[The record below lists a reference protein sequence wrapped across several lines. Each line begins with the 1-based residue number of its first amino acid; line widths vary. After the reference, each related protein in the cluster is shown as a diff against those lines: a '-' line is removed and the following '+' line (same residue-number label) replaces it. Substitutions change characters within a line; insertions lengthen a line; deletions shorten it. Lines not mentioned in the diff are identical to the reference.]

1 MKKLAITYA
10 VLLVWASAA
19 WAAAPAPLT
28 SLHEIRALTNAQ
40 ASQHMPVAFEAT
52 VSYFRRYPLSLYAQD
67 GDSGVYIFLTKD
79 ISLSPGDRVLVRG
92 IMQPSFRPV
101 VESNNV
107 TVLRHGELL
116 KPEIASYSGLV
127 SQQYLCRLVTVHA
140 VIRSADLRFAGN
152 EIRSTYLH
160 LATDDGTIEATVEN
174 SDRSLLRDMLDAEVE
189 VTGVAAVIFDSK
201 MQQTGVL
208 LHSASMNDVKIL
220 KRAKVDPWSLPFT
233 SIDDFFSKRDVS
245 DRTPRVR
252 IHGTITYNEP
262 GVAFVLQDG
271 TKSVWVETATDEPMT
286 IGDVADATGFPDV
299 RDGFL
304 KLAHGEVQDSH
315 QRAPIAPRPESW
327 HDLATN
333 DNIRFGH
340 IYDLVSIEGQVVTE
354 AREDEQDEYI
364 LNSDGHLFSAIYRHS
379 DKVNKT
385 VLPSMKMVPL
395 GSRVRVSGAC
405 VEHRIAAHPNDPVP
419 FDIMMRSF
427 DDIEVVKGPSLLNV
441 RNLMLLVGLLL
452 VVVAVVGAR
461 GWALERKVRQK
472 TAALAVRI
480 EAEAAM
486 ERRLGLLEQ
495 KRSRILE
502 DINGSQPLGLILEE
516 IAKMVSA
523 TLDDAPCWCEVAD
536 GSMMGDCPPE
546 PHDLRVVR
554 VNIDSRT
561 GPSLGALFAALPPQT
576 MPSSRETDVLSN
588 GARLATLAIEARRLY
603 SDLRHRSEFDLLT
616 DIYNRFSL
624 HKRLDV
630 LIQETSQGGI
640 FGLIYLDLDKFK
652 PINDTYGHN
661 VGDKYLQEVASRMN
675 KQLLG
680 GDMVARLGGDEFAA
694 LVSLQHGRADLN
706 RIVTRLRSCFDAPFV
721 IEGHVI
727 RGSASIGVALYPEDG
742 TTKDALLNAAD
753 ASMYA
758 VKKEKKQ
765 RTEEAA
771 AGKKEPEPAPV
782 VGA

>member
-1 MKKLAITYA
+1 MMKRLIPVVAII
-10 VLLVWASAA
+10 LG
-19 WAAAPAPLT
+19 WAAASWAAPVPLT
-28 SLHEIRALTNAQ
+28 SLREIRAMSNEQ
-40 ASQHMPVAFEAT
+40 ARQHQPVAFEAT

-67 GDSGVYIFLTKD
+67 GDSAVYIFLTKD
-79 ISLSPGDRVLVRG
+79 ISLSPGDRILVRG

-101 VESNNV
+101 VESNHV
-107 TVLRHGELL
+107 TVLSHSEPL
-116 KPEIASYSGLV
+116 KPEIASYGGLV
-127 SQQYLCRLVTVHA
+127 NQKFLCRLVTVHA
-140 VIRSADLRFAGN
+140 VIRSADLRFSGN
-152 EIRSTYLH
+152 PIRSTYLH
-160 LATDDGTIEATVEN
+160 LLTDEGAIDATVEN
-174 SDRSLLRDMLDAEVE
+174 SDRKVLNDLLDAEVE

-208 LHSASMNDVKIL
+208 LHSTSMNDVKIL
-220 KRAKVDPWSLPFT
+220 KRSQVDPWSLPFT
-233 SIDDFFSKRDVS
+233 SIDDFFSKRDMS
-245 DRTPRVR
+245 DHTPRVR
-252 IHGTITYNEP
+252 IHGTITYDEP

-271 TKSVWVETATDEPMT
+271 TKSVWIDSATDEPMT
-286 IGDVADATGFPDV
+286 IGDVANATGFPDV

-304 KLAHGEVQDSH
+304 KLAHGEVQDRGV
-315 QRAPIAPRPESW
+315 RAPLAPRPESW

-340 IYDLVSIEGQVVTE
+340 IFDLVSIEGQVVTE

-395 GSRVRVSGAC
+395 GSRVRVSGIC
-405 VEHRIAAHPNDPVP
+405 LEQRIAVHPNDPVP

-427 DDIEVVKGPSLLNV
+427 DDIEVVKSPSLLNV
-441 RNLMLLVGLLL
+441 RNLMFLVGLLL

-461 GWALERKVRQK
+461 GWTLEHKVRQK
-472 TAALAVRI
+472 TAALAVKI

-486 ERRLGLLEQ
+486 ERRLSLLEQ

-502 DINGSQPLGLILEE
+502 DINGSQPLALILDE
-516 IAKMVSA
+516 IAKMVST

-536 GSMMGDCPPE
+536 GLMIGDCPPE
-546 PHDLRVVR
+546 PHDLRIIR
-554 VNIDSRT
+554 VNIDSRS
-561 GPSLGALFAALPPQT
+561 GPALGALFAALPPEIP
-576 MPSSRETDVLSN
+576 PSTREIDVLSN

-624 HKRLDV
+624 HKRLDA
-630 LIQETSQGGI
+630 LIQESGPSGI
-640 FGLIYLDLDKFK
+640 FGLIYIDLDKFK

-661 VGDKYLQEVASRMN
+661 VGDKYLQDVAMRMN

-680 GDMVARLGGDEFAA
+680 GDMLARLGGDEFAA
-694 LVSLQHGRADLN
+694 LVALQHGHADLN
-706 RIVTRLRSCFDAPFV
+706 KIVARMKGCFDAPFV

-727 RGSASIGVALYPEDG
+727 KGSASIGVAVYPEDG
-742 TTKDALLNAAD
+742 ATKDALLNAAD
-753 ASMYA
+753 NSMYA
-758 VKKEKKQ
+758 VKNSK
-765 RTEEAA
+765 RHAEEN
-771 AGKKEPEPAPV
+771 PA
-782 VGA
+782 